1 MFFATQCLFKTV
13 TSGSL
18 MENWPV
24 FKHLLKE
31 RRQTV
36 SLWHSFAASLEGGG
50 KYGKRG
56 SVFLRLLRKTG
67 LLWVAT
73 TWVSGYVEG
82 GKEGSWTEQGLG
94 VVTVPGDST
103 FRSGLVPALG
113 TFLCPSL
120 QPPPAVN
127 LAITSA
133 PQRVPHGQ
141 PLVGLSVTCGLQP
154 ASFCLWILGVLEFV
168 CWTSL
173 LSVPGPNPF
182 CLECGAVGVIT

>member
-82 GKEGSWTEQGLG
+82 GKEGSWTEQGLA

-103 FRSGLVPALG
+103 FGSGLVPALG
-113 TFLCPSL
+113 TFLRPSL
-120 QPPPAVN
+120 QPPPAVSS
-127 LAITSA
+127 AVTSA
-133 PQRVPHGQ
+133 PQCVPHGR
-141 PLVGLSVTCGLQP
+141 PPVAC
-154 ASFCLWILGVLEFV
+154 
-168 CWTSL
+168 SL
-173 LSVPGPNPF
+173 LPSA
-182 CLECGAVGVIT
+182 C